1 VRPAALASAGRDRE
15 YRVMPKTPTQPVI
28 AVVGS
33 LNIDL
38 VAYTGRVP
46 KAGETV
52 IGYRFQM
59 GFGGKG
65 ANQAVM
71 AARLGARVSMVGSL
85 GDDVYAGMTLEN
97 LQGQG
102 VDATHIARVAG
113 SSGVAPIWV
122 EPDGANRIIVVPGAN
137 GAVDPDAAAAAIGSI
152 DGVDVVIGELEIPQP
167 VTAAAFRV
175 ARERGVVTI
184 LNPAPAAPLDPAL
197 IASADWLIPNETE
210 FAILA
215 GVDRLEPGDDL
226 AILAYASR
234 VAPRLL
240 VTLGSHGAAL
250 VTPRGEVRR
259 VAATPVTPVDTTG
272 AGDAF
277 VGAFAVGLAAGLDE
291 VAAVR
296 LGIACA
302 SDSVTR
308 HGTQSSFA
316 SRERAAAI
324 LEWIRAEAS

>member
-1 VRPAALASAGRDRE
+1 MAQERE
-15 YRVMPKTPTQPVI
+15 QPVV

-38 VAYTGRVP
+38 IAYTARVP
-46 KAGETV
+46 SAGETV
-52 IGYRFQM
+52 IGERFQM

-71 AARLGARVSMVGSL
+71 AARLGARVAMVGAL
-85 GDDVYAGMTLEN
+85 GDDVYAGMTFDN
-97 LQGQG
+97 LDRQG
-102 VDATHIARVAG
+102 VDATHVAKVAG

-122 EPDGANRIIVVPGAN
+122 EPDGSNRIIVVPGAN
-137 GAVDPDAAAAAIGSI
+137 DAVDPEGAARAIASM
-152 DGVDVVIGELEIPQP
+152 DHVDVVVGQLEIPQR
-167 VTAAAFRV
+167 VTLAAFRV
-175 ARERGVVTI
+175 ARDRGAITM

-197 IASADWLIPNETE
+197 VEASHWLIPNETE

-215 GVDRLEPGDDL
+215 GIDRLEPGDDRPI
-226 AILAYASR
+226 ADFARR

-240 VTLGSHGAAL
+240 LTLGSRGAAL
-250 VTPRGEVRR
+250 VSAEGAVDVVP
-259 VAATPVTPVDTTG
+259 ATSVQAIDTTG

-277 VGAFAVGLAAGLDE
+277 VGAFAVGLAAGLNE
-291 VAAVR
+291 RAAVR

-302 SDSVTR
+302 SDSVSR

-316 SRERAAAI
+316 SREVAATI
-324 LEWIRAEAS
+324 LSEIRAEA